1 MREYEI
7 VTALPSTDKE
17 VYKVSSQGEH
27 FILKVYPD
35 VLSADREADIVKK
48 VSMTGYAPQVIEREG
63 NKVLYEYI
71 EGDNFNEVFKS
82 ATMTDDVQ
90 AMELL
95 ASRLS
100 IFLQMIYSFTDCVMK
115 NLDFRNYLI
124 KDGRVMGVD
133 YSNVDS
139 GMPYE
144 DLASAITCA
153 LLNCVGE
160 YYGCFP
166 FIQKL
171 LDCFKLNMMDVI
183 NEIKLKLEE
192 LSKKTKDSVDVELLI
207 ETLANFDGKNVDW
220 RKCIL

>member
-1 MREYEI
+1 M
-7 VTALPSTDKE
+7 VATLSAKDKE
-17 VYKVSSQGEH
+17 VYKVKSQGDF

-35 VLSADREADIVKK
+35 ELAADKEVDIVKK

-63 NKVLYEYI
+63 NKVLYEYL
-71 EGDNFNEVFKS
+71 EGDNFNEVFKL
-82 ATMTDDVQ
+82 ATMNDDTQ
-90 AMELL
+90 TMELL

-133 YSNVDS
+133 FSNVDS

-153 LLNCVGE
+153 LFNCVGE

-171 LDCFKLNMMDVI
+171 LDCFKLGMMDVI
-183 NEIKLKLEE
+183 NEIKLKLESV
-192 LSKKTKDSVDVELLI
+192 SKKTKESVDVELLI
-207 ETLANFDGKNVDW
+207 DTLANFDEKSVDW
-220 RKCIL
+220 RKLI